1 MPGSKVS
8 MKAYRIKEVKNF
20 MGRLLGTEAFDAFL
34 LAEASITTYNTF
46 IIDGHME
53 KAFFTGDVN
62 DESVLPPYE
71 FSEWKNIRTL
81 CFDLIKGKRTPVG
94 FKFILHLKPELIE
107 QILTEGNAD
116 VTLSDIKAF
125 VLNIKYDGSTL
136 TCVTATA
143 FHSFLPDKTPDRLW
157 DNFVTHFLTEREII
171 FEEG

>member
-1 MPGSKVS
+1 M
-8 MKAYRIKEVKNF
+8 
-20 MGRLLGTEAFDAFL
+20 
-34 LAEASITTYNTF
+34 
-46 IIDGHME
+46 
-53 KAFFTGDVN
+53 
-62 DESVLPPYE
+62 
-71 FSEWKNIRTL
+71 
-81 CFDLIKGKRTPVG
+81 IKGKRTPVS

-143 FHSFLPDKTPDRLW
+143 FHSFLPDKKPDRLW

>member
-1 MPGSKVS
+1 

-53 KAFFTGDVN
+53 KAFFTGDIN

-71 FSEWKNIRTL
+71 FSEWKN
-81 CFDLIKGKRTPVG
+81 
-94 FKFILHLKPELIE
+94 
-107 QILTEGNAD
+107 LTEGNAD

-157 DNFVTHFLTEREII
+157 DNFITHFLTEREIL